1 MSRRARSILIGFAV
15 LALVAMGVIYLPA
28 RTWLDQQREAAADQA
43 RLKRLNEVND
53 ELARKIDR
61 LSDSSSIEQQA
72 REQFGFRMPGEESY
86 TVPPPKQTVVN
97 LPPVWPFDL
106 LQEPVARAAARQN

>member
-1 MSRRARSILIGFAV
+1 VSRRARSILIGFAV

-86 TVPPPKQTVVN
+86 TVPPPSVEDMYRPQISGIGTSPQATITVVS
-97 LPPVWPFDL
+97 P
-106 LQEPVARAAARQN
+106 